1 MTTRR
6 LAMAVTAL
14 ILCAASVVGACGNGS
29 TPGQSAEAT
38 SSSGR
43 NSTTS
48 SVQATT
54 NAAATAST
62 AAPSAPPASAPAPS
76 AGCLSDV
83 DATALL
89 QSEGKPDDYRAM
101 TASNIDCR
109 DDWAMGEIN
118 DDKDDSPGTI
128 LFRRN
133 ADEWRFLY
141 AAWSVRA
148 VCDVAFQE
156 AAPEWIRESLVC
168 WSKPD
173 YVSEGG
179 TGEPRWAFRSPSR
192 NITCNLDESFATCSV
207 GNASWDLPE
216 PPDECLDGDGNLTSD
231 WGSHVQFMDDQ
242 PAALICRG
250 DAPTEGPVL
259 PYGHSVEIGPVSC
272 RSEQDGVTCTNS
284 ETRHGFKVNRAS
296 YDVF

>member
-1 MTTRR
+1 
-6 LAMAVTAL
+6 MAVTAL
-14 ILCAASVVGACGNGS
+14 ILGAAVFVGACGNGS
-29 TPGQSAEAT
+29 NPTQRAEAT
-38 SSSGR
+38 SSIQGR
-43 NSTTS
+43 DSTTS
-48 SVQATT
+48 PVQATT
-54 NAAATAST
+54 SSTATVST
-62 AAPSAPPASAPAPS
+62 AAPSTPPASAPTSSVPA

-101 TASNIDCR
+101 TASDIGCR

-128 LFRRN
+128 LFRRTSG
-133 ADEWRFLY
+133 EWRFLY
-141 AAWSVRA
+141 AAWSIRA

-173 YVSEGG
+173 YVREGG
-179 TGEPRWAFRSPSR
+179 SGEPRGAFRTPSR
-192 NITCNLDESFATCSV
+192 NIMCNLDKTFATCSV

-216 PPDECLDGDGNLTSD
+216 PPDECVDQDGNLMLD
-231 WGSHVQFMDDQ
+231 WGAHVQFMDGQ

-250 DAPTEGPVL
+250 DAPAEGPVL

-272 RSEQDGVTCTNS
+272 RSEEDGVTCTNS
-284 ETRHGFKVNRAS
+284 DTGHGFKVNRAS